1 MQREVTASVG
11 CCAGTDWPPHL
22 SHRALRPSRR
32 CSCTV
37 RSVCHTGRHSHIHT
51 AAGSRPRTSRRH
63 TLCTHTAACTNTRDR
78 KQIHHDA
85 NHTRQGK
92 NLYCRIS
99 AEGCNMGFFS
109 LFPPIIYGW
118 TQCGVGSR
126 RWQPQS
132 LEGEDIPA
140 TGLKVS
146 RSRRGGRAWHSATGE
161 GCNRHR
167 GRIVC
172 DAELRGRTSRN
183 VIAGSTETFTGQA
196 SVWWRDEFCQQ
207 ITRLWAKTNELR
219 LQAELRLMDFP
230 SSTVK
235 QPQSSVLN
243 VYCRVQVMLF
253 FCISV
258 QTNQH
263 HYGFARRG

>member
-1 MQREVTASVG
+1 M
-11 CCAGTDWPPHL
+11 
-22 SHRALRPSRR
+22 
-32 CSCTV
+32 
-37 RSVCHTGRHSHIHT
+37 RSSG
-51 AAGSRPRTSRRH
+51 
-63 TLCTHTAACTNTRDR
+63 
-78 KQIHHDA
+78 
-85 NHTRQGK
+85 
-92 NLYCRIS
+92 
-99 AEGCNMGFFS
+99 
-109 LFPPIIYGW
+109 
-118 TQCGVGSR
+118 
-126 RWQPQS
+126 
-132 LEGEDIPA
+132 
-140 TGLKVS
+140 
-146 RSRRGGRAWHSATGE
+146 
-161 GCNRHR
+161 
-167 GRIVC
+167 
-172 DAELRGRTSRN
+172 GRTSRN

-263 HYGFARRG
+263 HYGFARRGWISVTVELRLSNAINHQIPPPMTRVYTSVHVQYFFPHHGSLSKDIVRFTSTLKS